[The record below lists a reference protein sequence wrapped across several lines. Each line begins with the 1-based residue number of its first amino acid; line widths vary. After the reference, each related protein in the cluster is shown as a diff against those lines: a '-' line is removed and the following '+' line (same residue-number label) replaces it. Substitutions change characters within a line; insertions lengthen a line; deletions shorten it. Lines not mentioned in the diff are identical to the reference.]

1 MAQPVILFVEDDG
14 DIRNVLT
21 ESLAEY
27 GYDVR
32 GVASGEEAV
41 NAIEKGLVPDAL
53 VTDIRLPGMSGM
65 DVILSVRQRADTEAL
80 PCVIVTGYGSKRT
93 AIDAMKLG
101 AVDFL
106 EKPVEMADLV
116 LTLERVVAPASIGVH
131 KSPAAQTFRRRR
143 ELRRLFSL
151 RDETEGAFGGS
162 LFGDY
167 RWEMLVEILASELTN
182 EAISVT
188 GAAAASGAAH
198 ATALRGVELLEREEL
213 VERTPD
219 LKDRRRVWLRLTPK
233 ARRAFRNFMR
243 LRVQLTSPEAH
254 KQTNWCLTFL
264 EADDHDGDEPATA
277 MQLRGAPR

>member
-1 MAQPVILFVEDDG
+1 MAQCLVILSWRTMG
-14 DIRNVLT
+14 LRNVLT
-21 ESLAEY
+21 ESRRRVRIRRL
-27 GYDVR
+27 R

-131 KSPAAQTFRRRR
+131 KESRGAKPYRRATGNCAP
-143 ELRRLFSL
+143 LFSL
-151 RDETEGAFGGS
+151 RERGRRARFGGKAV
-162 LFGDY
+162 
-167 RWEMLVEILASELTN
+167 RWTIVGRCWSRSLASELTN
-182 EAISVT
+182 EGEFQVT
-188 GAAAASGAAH
+188 GAAAAVPATPMR
-198 ATALRGVELLEREEL
+198 TALRGVELLEREEL
-213 VERTPD
+213 KGVGGH
-219 LKDRRRVWLRLTPK
+219 
-233 ARRAFRNFMR
+233 ARPEG
-243 LRVQLTSPEAH
+243 SP
-254 KQTNWCLTFL
+254 TF
-264 EADDHDGDEPATA
+264 AAG
-277 MQLRGAPR
+277 